1 MLTSECSKCVNFN
14 LKQGTHYLCNKTKL
28 QRPFDVT
35 ILKVLRTQRGGE
47 GTDLES
53 GKKRVGYRDAA
64 YLEEVSKNKP
74 VKSDR
79 QKDAR
84 S

>member
-28 QRPFDVT
+28 QRPFDANHTESVT
-35 ILKVLRTQRGGE
+35 DPKRRGGYGPGE
-47 GTDLES
+47 RE
-53 GKKRVGYRDAA
+53 KRVGYRDAA